1 MADKQQPPT
10 VQSDRSR
17 QKQARIQRAQET
29 GNPFPLRVRIIQ
41 LIFLVAA
48 VIATLFLARWQWD
61 VWQSNGGTFQN
72 LGYAIQWP
80 LFGVFFVVAYR
91 KYIHYEK
98 ERALGNEEAAI
109 PADLKNS
116 MTEIPDDFLEQRTEI
131 PNDHFEDTRRRDRRA
146 SGASET
152 KQDTG
157 E

>member
-1 MADKQQPPT
+1 MADKKQPT
-10 VQSDRSR
+10 NVRA
-17 QKQARIQRAQET
+17 KQTRAERAQST
-29 GNPFPLRVRIIQ
+29 GNPFPTRVRIVQ
-41 LIFLVAA
+41 LIFLIAA

-98 ERALGNEEAAI
+98 ERALGNEEAAV
-109 PADLKNS
+109 PENVKNA
-116 MTEIPDDFLEQRTEI
+116 MTEVPDDFFAQRRENTGEE
-131 PNDHFEDTRRRDRRA
+131 FEDTRRRDRRA
-146 SGASET
+146 AGEASET
-152 KQDTG
+152 KNEG

>member
-1 MADKQQPPT
+1 MADTQQP
-10 VQSDRSR
+10 DN
-17 QKQARIQRAQET
+17 ARAERVMQT
-29 GNPFPLRVRIIQ
+29 GNPFPLRVRIVQIAF
-41 LIFLVAA
+41 LIAA

-98 ERALGNEEAAI
+98 ERALGNDEAAV
-109 PADLKNS
+109 PDEVKNS
-116 MTEIPDDFLEQRTEI
+116 MTEVPDDFFAQRTE
-131 PNDHFEDTRRRDRRA
+131 PVGDHWQDTRRRDRRI
-146 SGASET
+146 SGASKSQEDA
-152 KQDTG
+152 Q